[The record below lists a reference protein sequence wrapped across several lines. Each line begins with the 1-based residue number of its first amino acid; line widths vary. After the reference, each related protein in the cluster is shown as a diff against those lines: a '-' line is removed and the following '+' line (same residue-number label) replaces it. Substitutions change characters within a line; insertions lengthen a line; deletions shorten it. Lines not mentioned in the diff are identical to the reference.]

1 MKKIMAFGI
10 WHCPYIQVFNIGSQ
24 DASDVDK
31 INYYCVGIFLLFSQ
45 III

>member
-10 WHCPYIQVFNIGSQ
+10 WHCPYIRVFSNGSQ

-31 INYYCVGIFLLFSQ
+31 ISYYCVGIF
-45 III
+45 